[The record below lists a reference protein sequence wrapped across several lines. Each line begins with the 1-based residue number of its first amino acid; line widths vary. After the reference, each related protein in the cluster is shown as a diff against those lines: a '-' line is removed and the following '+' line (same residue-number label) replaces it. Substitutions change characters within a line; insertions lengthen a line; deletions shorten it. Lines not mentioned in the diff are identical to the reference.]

1 MIGTVR
7 ASLPRVI
14 PRNATGIARTAVTK
28 AERWTAATARDGK
41 LLEQSSSVQ
50 LKDVLPNI
58 ESHWAKL
65 SNEQQY
71 SVYKQLE
78 EIQRK
83 DWHDLTINEQKGA
96 YFVAYGPY
104 GPRKA
109 VSPPGQMGR
118 VALGTAITIGLGVS
132 LFALVRY
139 NAPAA
144 PKTMTKEYK
153 EKENERAKEHNM
165 NPIYG
170 ISSEGYKGKGFLA

>member
-1 MIGTVR
+1 M
-7 ASLPRVI
+7 
-14 PRNATGIARTAVTK
+14 TK

-83 DWHDLTINEQKGA
+83 DWHDLTINEQKGGM
-96 YFVAYGPY
+96 YPE
-104 GPRKA
+104 
-109 VSPPGQMGR
+109 
-118 VALGTAITIGLGVS
+118 
-132 LFALVRY
+132 
-139 NAPAA
+139 
-144 PKTMTKEYK
+144 TKLT
-153 EKENERAKEHNM
+153 R
-165 NPIYG
+165 
-170 ISSEGYKGKGFLA
+170 

>member
-14 PRNATGIARTAVTK
+14 PRNATSIARTAVTK

-41 LLEQSSSVQ
+41 LLEQGSSVQ

-58 ESHWAKL
+58 ESHWTKL

-83 DWHDLTINEQKGA
+83 DWHDLTINEQKGGM
-96 YFVAYGPY
+96 YPEIKLTCQHTLS
-104 GPRKA
+104 R
-109 VSPPGQMGR
+109 
-118 VALGTAITIGLGVS
+118 TAPTARARPSRRLAR
-132 LFALVRY
+132 L
-139 NAPAA
+139 AA
-144 PKTMTKEYK
+144 W
-153 EKENERAKEHNM
+153 RSAR
-165 NPIYG
+165 
-170 ISSEGYKGKGFLA
+170 